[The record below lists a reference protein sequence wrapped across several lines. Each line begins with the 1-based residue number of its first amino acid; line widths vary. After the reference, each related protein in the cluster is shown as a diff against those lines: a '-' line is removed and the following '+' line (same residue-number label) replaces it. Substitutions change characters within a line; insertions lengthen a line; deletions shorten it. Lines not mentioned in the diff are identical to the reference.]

1 MRGYLRIVPL
11 APRGSNGLYVRRES
25 ADRLESPLSGPGV
38 QETGCGT
45 AALRADIAAYAR
57 DERATG
63 ASCRV
68 IAKQLGVS
76 TESIR
81 RWTVST
87 PLRNGHELVPV
98 RVVTAATAS
107 LTVWSPT
114 GYRVDGLSVP
124 EAAELLRRLT

>member
-1 MRGYLRIVPL
+1 MKHEVRKLRGRVEALG
-11 APRGSNGLYVRRES
+11 PRHRGARM
-25 ADRLESPLSGPGV
+25 A
-38 QETGCGT
+38 

-76 TESIR
+76 AESIR

-87 PLRNGHELVPV
+87 PVRNGHELVPV

-124 EAAELLRRLT
+124 EAAELLCRLT